1 MRLSGIFKMFT
12 FASLALCIF
21 SPFKA
26 FCVGSSAVSAIVIET
41 STNSVVYEKNAYSK
55 MPMASTTK
63 IMTAICAIES
73 GNVDRVVTVNDNA
86 VGIEGSS
93 IYLARGERLS
103 VRDLLYGLMLN
114 SGNDAAVAIAYAV
127 SGEIE
132 DFVALMNE
140 TAKKIGAQ
148 NTHFDNPNGLDGKT
162 HYTTAYDLAI
172 ISSYALKNKTF
183 SEIVS
188 TYKKN
193 IPNGDRGYDRALK
206 NHNKLLKLYD
216 GCTGVKTGFTKKSGR
231 CLVSSAK
238 RGNTELVAVTLN
250 DGNDWQDHISMLDYG
265 FNNTYTTKVQKKC
278 DYVKTLS
285 VDGGTE
291 PFVKAVCFEEFNH
304 TRVLGNKEN
313 VKIVYDIPD
322 SVTAP
327 VAYGETLGKID
338 IYYKDKLVRSLPV
351 LSAECVEK
359 KGVGI
364 VAENIRILFDFW
376 LDFIC

>member
-1 MRLSGIFKMFT
+1 MFKIT
-12 FASLALCIF
+12 VFALLALAML
-21 SPFKA
+21 SPVKA

-73 GNVDRVVTVNDNA
+73 GNVDRVVRVNDKA

-93 IYLARGERLS
+93 IYLAKGERLS

-127 SGEIE
+127 SGNIE

-140 TAKKIGAQ
+140 TAKRVGAK

-172 ISSYALKNKTF
+172 ITSYALKNKTF

-188 TYKKN
+188 TYKKT

-238 RGNTELVAVTLN
+238 RDGTELVAVTLN
-250 DGNDWQDHISMLDYG
+250 DGNDWQDHMSMLDYG
-265 FNNTYTTKVQKKC
+265 FNNTYTTTVQKKG
-278 DYVKTLS
+278 DFVKTLS
-285 VDGGTE
+285 VKGGTE
-291 PFVKAVCFEEFNH
+291 SFVKAICLGEFNH
-304 TRVLGNKEN
+304 TRILGNKEN
-313 VKIVYDIPD
+313 VSVVYDIPD
-322 SVTAP
+322 SISAP

-351 LSAECVEK
+351 FSSECVEK
-359 KGVGI
+359 KGAGVVI
-364 VAENIRILFDFW
+364 ENIMILFDFW

>member
-1 MRLSGIFKMFT
+1 MFKITVFVL
-12 FASLALCIF
+12 LALAML
-21 SPFKA
+21 SPVKA
-26 FCVGSSAVSAIVIET
+26 FCVGNSAVSAIVIET

-73 GNVDRVVTVNDNA
+73 GNVDRVVRVNDKA

-93 IYLARGERLS
+93 IYLARGEKLS

-127 SGEIE
+127 SGNIE

-140 TAKKIGAQ
+140 TAKRIGAK

-172 ISSYALKNKTF
+172 ITSYALKNKTF
-183 SEIVS
+183 SKIVS
-188 TYKKN
+188 TYKKT

-238 RGNTELVAVTLN
+238 RGGTELVAVTLN
-250 DGNDWQDHISMLDYG
+250 DGNDWQDHMSMLDYG
-265 FNNTYTTKVQKKC
+265 FNNTYTTAVQKKC

-304 TRVLGNKEN
+304 TRVLGNREN

-327 VAYGETLGKID
+327 VAYGKTLGKID

-351 LSAECVEK
+351 FSSECVEK
-359 KGVGI
+359 KGAGVVI
-364 VAENIRILFDFW
+364 ENIMILFDFW